1 MNKKLGVNVNQFSF
15 DIQVLTGYLVIIYRN
30 TDNSSRRNSAM
41 EMVPLEEGG
50 KKENQDQKEEKRG
63 TTRKGLDFQTG
74 ILLISYTI
82 TVLNALAF
90 ILASVNKKA

>member
-1 MNKKLGVNVNQFSF
+1 M
-15 DIQVLTGYLVIIYRN
+15 IIFRN
-30 TDNSSRRNSAM
+30 TDNGSRRNSGM

-50 KKENQDQKEEKRG
+50 KKENQDQKEEKQA
-63 TTRKGLDFQTG
+63 TTRNGLDFQTG